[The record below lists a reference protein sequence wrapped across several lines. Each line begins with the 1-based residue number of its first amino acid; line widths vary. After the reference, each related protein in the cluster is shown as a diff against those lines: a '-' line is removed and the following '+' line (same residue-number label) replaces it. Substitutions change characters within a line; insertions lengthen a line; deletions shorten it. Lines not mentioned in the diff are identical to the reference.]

1 MGFLYS
7 QFFVKPA
14 VPTSPLDGQTLIVTG
29 SNTGLGLTAAEHIA
43 RLNPAHLIL
52 AVRNASKGAT
62 ARDRIIESTKISP
75 SAISVWQLDMSSYES
90 VLAFADRCAKE
101 LDRLDG
107 ITLNAGISTGSLELF
122 EGYESTITVNVIST
136 MLLALALQPT
146 LVKSAE
152 KYKITPRISFV
163 ASEVHAWAPF
173 AEKTLPKD
181 TPVLHAMSQ
190 PDKAANMGNSRY
202 MDSKLLEILLFRY
215 VQQNILT
222 QSKNTVVWNILNPG
236 WCYSEL
242 SRDNAGLAKIAEM
255 TIGSLLKRTTE
266 VGGRTLASGLVA
278 GKESNGEYMHDGVV
292 DDSALSSYVK
302 SKDGGDMGKRLWEEV
317 KPIYERVR
325 PGITKG
331 L

>member
-14 VPTSPLDGQTLIVTG
+14 IPTTPLDGQTLIITG

-62 ARDRIIESTKISP
+62 ARDRIISSTNISP
-75 SAISVWQLDMSSYES
+75 SAISVWELDMSSYES
-90 VLAFADRCAKE
+90 VLAFSDRCAKE

-107 ITLNAGISTGSLELF
+107 ITLNAGISTGDFQRF

-136 MLLALALQPT
+136 MLLALSLQPT
-146 LVKSAE
+146 LVKSAK
-152 KYKITPRISFV
+152 KYNIIPRISFV

-173 AEKTLPKD
+173 KEKSLPQE
-181 TPVLHAMSQ
+181 TPVLETMSD
-190 PDKAANMGNSRY
+190 PSKAAMGQPRY
-202 MDSKLLEILLFRY
+202 MDSKLLEILLFRH
-215 VQQNILT
+215 VQQHVLSQT
-222 QSKNTVVWNILNPG
+222 KGQVVWNILNPG

-242 SRDNAGLAKIAEM
+242 SRDNNGIGYLLEI
-255 TIGSLLKRTTE
+255 TLGSLLKRSQE
-266 VGGRTLASGLVA
+266 MGGRPLASGLVA
-278 GKESNGEYMHDGVV
+278 GKESDGEYMHDGVV

-302 SKDGGDMGKRLWEEV
+302 SSEGDEMGKRLWEEV

-325 PGITKG
+325 PDITKG